1 MVNKVD
7 VEGDAAEAPGQARP
21 QGGGRGARGGLMM
34 THWKY
39 IIAAV
44 FLLSMVAQMFLATL
58 LKLWGYINPEEF
70 APLFWKVLTIYAA
83 PLGVILGGIYAAK
96 QSRRKASGGQVW
108 GALVLACIWNGMLLG
123 RYLLITFRP
132 EGDSL
137 ENLASFQD
145 TVLPAGSF
153 LTSAALAYLYG
164 AHKS

>member
-1 MVNKVD
+1 MADKVD
-7 VEGDAAEAPGQARP
+7 GEGDAPEVPERARP
-21 QGGGRGARGGLMM
+21 QGRGARGGFVL
-34 THWKY
+34 THWKLL
-39 IIAAV
+39 IAAV
-44 FLLSMVAQMFLATL
+44 FLLSMAAQMLLATL
-58 LKLWGYINPEEF
+58 LKLWGYINAEEF
-70 APLFWKVLTIYAA
+70 APLFFKVLTIYSA
-83 PLGVILGGIYAAK
+83 PLGVILGGIYAAR
-96 QSRRKASGGQVW
+96 QSRRKANAGQVW
-108 GALVLACIWNGMLLG
+108 GGLLLAGIWNGLFLG